1 MSYGFGTRRIGDGT
15 VEFLWAFLRAPAIHV
30 AIARDAFVF
39 DISWLGIVLVV
50 GALLLFRYLRR

>member
-1 MSYGFGTRRIGDGT
+1 MDS
-15 VEFLWAFLRAPAIHV
+15 LWAFLRAPAIHV

-50 GALLLFRYLRR
+50 GALLLLRHLRR

>member
-1 MSYGFGTRRIGDGT
+1 MSYARGARISGDR
-15 VEFLWAFLRAPAIHV
+15 VEVLWAFLRAPAIHV

-39 DISWLGIVLVV
+39 DISWLGIVLVI